1 MDANSPLMRRGLIA
15 ATALA
20 IIVSPVR
27 RSGHRTPRPGASMT
41 CRTTHAIT
49 AVDMDE
55 GSIFNSSVA
64 AGHPPIGRPVESE
77 PAHALVTG
85 KVVIPQKPEL
95 PEVPVTG

>member
-1 MDANSPLMRRGLIA
+1 
-15 ATALA
+15 
-20 IIVSPVR
+20 
-27 RSGHRTPRPGASMT
+27 MT